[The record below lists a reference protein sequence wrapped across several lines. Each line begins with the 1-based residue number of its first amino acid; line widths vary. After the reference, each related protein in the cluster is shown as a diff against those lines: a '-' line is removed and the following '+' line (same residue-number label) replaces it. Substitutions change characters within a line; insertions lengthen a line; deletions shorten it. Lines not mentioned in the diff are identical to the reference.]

1 MSTEIIVAIISATV
15 ATLSGILSI
24 YSQIRTT
31 KLEHQLTQQR
41 EGETREAKAK
51 ALVAKYRNPLLKS
64 SFDLQSRL
72 FSIAQLGF
80 LRIYY
85 DRSQRDKE
93 YAIKNT
99 LYVIAEFLGWIEIL
113 RREVQFLDLGDVEAN
128 RQLENLLTNIQ
139 ETFLVDGMDLT
150 FRLFRGE
157 QRAIGELMLVEQ
169 DGPNGKYLECK
180 GFAEFTMCLEDADFS
195 KWFSKL
201 ENDIEILA
209 IKEQGHEQRLIMLQH
224 TLIDLIDF
232 LDPNCIRIPKN
243 YRSKITSVREKRR
256 FGKN

>member
-1 MSTEIIVAIISATV
+1 MNTEIIIAIISATV

-24 YSQIRTT
+24 YGQIRTT
-31 KLEHQLTQQR
+31 RLEHQLTQQR
-41 EGETREAKAK
+41 EANTREAKAE

-64 SFDLQSRL
+64 AFDLQSRL
-72 FSIAQLGF
+72 FNIVELSF
-80 LRIYY
+80 LRVYY

-99 LYVIAEFLGWIEIL
+99 LYVIAEFLGWVEIL
-113 RREVQFLDLGDVEAN
+113 RREVQFLDLGDIEAN

-139 ETFLVDGMDLT
+139 ETFLSDGIDLT

-169 DGPNGKYLECK
+169 EILNGKHLECR
-180 GFAEFTMCLEDADFS
+180 GFAEFIRCLEDPNFS
-195 KWFSKL
+195 KWFNKL
-201 ENDIEILA
+201 EDDIEILA

-232 LDPNCIRIPKN
+232 LDPNCIRIPKD
-243 YRSKITSVREKRR
+243 YRSKITSVREY
-256 FGKN
+256 